1 MTFNLSF
8 PTEAGD
14 VHPLQLD
21 VGETL
26 FVLGANGTG
35 KSSLMFRFNAQ
46 TAGMR
51 GRSPRTGRP
60 GCSPTRWT

>member
-1 MTFNLSF
+1 MTFDLSF

-14 VHPLQLD
+14 VHPLRLD

-46 TAGMR
+46 NHDGR
-51 GRSPRTGRP
+51 GRFLRTGRP
-60 GCSPTRWT
+60 GCGPTRWT